1 MEETIEA
8 KQEFLR
14 DNILDK
20 GFDANAF
27 ADFLISKKGEDGG
40 DISNWSMSDLQQVV
54 KEFTDI
60 QTNNFYP
67 QNTPIQITPE
77 IPKQEPKNIPEQNLE
92 KEIQKE
98 NNNPE
103 PEKLIESTPNNNTNN
118 NTNNNLNNNNLNN
131 NNNVNNNN
139 TNNNDNK
146 QKPKPKLENQKSLNC
161 EVYGIIGSEFVASKQ
176 IDPTPLCKF
185 NNLIITIGFPEKVE
199 GSFFSKAYVNY
210 LILTEPINLK
220 VRRRYS
226 DFDWLHQII
235 FNLFPNCV
243 IPPIPPKKHGG
254 EKFVDVF
261 INKRMSRLQNFMN
274 YLVANPLIKNCQ
286 IVYDFL
292 SIENDAEFNKKKNEY
307 QKLKPPSNLN
317 DYTSMNYKLM
327 TLVDKEKE
335 TYFDN
340 IKDNENINENLLN
353 KLNESLKQLST
364 QMDNIILK
372 IEEVSKIWNDLY
384 KNSEKYYD
392 EKPIIN
398 SYLNYNQL
406 FTKWAESIKKQKK
419 LINSNTKE
427 YFKYVK
433 NHFKSMKDLF
443 YNVENNKSNYYKNE
457 RNLISKK
464 EDLFKKG
471 DVTKWELDP
480 NDKTNVKN
488 LTQDKYTAYFKMCA
502 KETANVIQLRQ
513 YYGYFLNRVIE
524 EYERIRK
531 LNSNNHK
538 KTQISFCKS
547 LTDILSEFDK
557 NVVEILTSLVVEDN
571 RERKMA
577 NNNEGNNNGEGNQP
591 NAGN

>member
-8 KQEFLR
+8 KQEYLR
-14 DNILDK
+14 QNILDR
-20 GFDANAF
+20 GFDAEAF
-27 ADFLISKKGEDGG
+27 VNFLIEKKGDGG
-40 DISNWSMSDLQQVV
+40 GDVSNWSMYDLQQVV
-54 KEFTDI
+54 KEFIDI

-67 QNTPIQITPE
+67 QNIPIQTTPE
-77 IPKQEPKNIPEQNLE
+77 IPKHEPKNIPEQNIEKE
-92 KEIQKE
+92 KEIENNIPEQQEKLVE
-98 NNNPE
+98 ANQNNDANNNP
-103 PEKLIESTPNNNTNN
+103 NNTNN
-118 NTNNNLNNNNLNN
+118 NNA
-131 NNNVNNNN
+131 
-139 TNNNDNK
+139 NNNDNK
-146 QKPKPKLENQKSLNC
+146 QKPKPKLEHQKSINC

-176 IDPTPLCKF
+176 VDPTPLCKY
-185 NNLIITIGFPEKVE
+185 NNLVITVGFPEKVE
-199 GSFFSKAYVNY
+199 GKLFSKAYVTY
-210 LILTEPINLK
+210 LIITDPINLK

-261 INKRMSRLQNFMN
+261 ISKRMSRLQKFIN

-307 QKLKPPSNLN
+307 QKLKPPSSLS

-340 IKDNENINENLLN
+340 IKDNENLNENLLN
-353 KLNESLKQLST
+353 KLNDNLKQLSI
-364 QMDNIILK
+364 QMDNVISK
-372 IEEVSKIWNDLY
+372 IEEVSKTWNELY

-392 EKPIIN
+392 EKSVTN
-398 SYLNYNQL
+398 SYLNFSQL
-406 FTKWAESIKKQKK
+406 FTKWAESVKKIKK
-419 LINSNTKE
+419 LINGETKE

-443 YNVENNKSNYYKNE
+443 YTVENYKSNYYKNE

-488 LTQDKYTAYFKMCA
+488 LTQDKYTAFFKMCA
-502 KETANVIQLRQ
+502 KETASVIQLRQ
-513 YYGYFLNRVIE
+513 SYGYYLNRVIE
-524 EYERIRK
+524 EFERIRK
-531 LNSNNHK
+531 LNSINHK
-538 KTQISFCKS
+538 ENQINFCKK
-547 LTDILSEFDK
+547 LTDILSEFDRS
-557 NVVEILTSLVVEDN
+557 VVDILTALFVEDN
-571 RERKMA
+571 KERK
-577 NNNEGNNNGEGNQP
+577 NVNNEGNNNGEENNPNTGN
-591 NAGN
+591 